1 MIRFEEENNCFNYRV
16 VGIAV
21 HQDSVLLHQAEG
33 DSFWAFPGGRGEFGE
48 TAEQT
53 LKREMI
59 EELGVEIE
67 IVRLLWVVE
76 NFFTYAGKQYH
87 ELAFYFLM
95 QLPAEC
101 KYLES
106 PGPFRGEE
114 KGVELIFKWFPREP
128 AVLSDLP
135 LLPSFLQTSLQ
146 ELPESVQH
154 VIQRDA

>member
-1 MIRFEEENNCFNYRV
+1 
-16 VGIAV
+16 
-21 HQDSVLLHQAEG
+21 
-33 DSFWAFPGGRGEFGE
+33 
-48 TAEQT
+48 
-53 LKREMI
+53 MI
-59 EELGVEIE
+59 EELDVEIE

-95 QLPAEC
+95 QFPSGC

-114 KGVELIFKWFPREP
+114 EGVELIFQWFPRQP
-128 AVLSDLP
+128 AVLSGLP
-135 LLPSFLQTSLQ
+135 LLPSFLQTTLQ

-154 VIQRDA
+154 IVHRD